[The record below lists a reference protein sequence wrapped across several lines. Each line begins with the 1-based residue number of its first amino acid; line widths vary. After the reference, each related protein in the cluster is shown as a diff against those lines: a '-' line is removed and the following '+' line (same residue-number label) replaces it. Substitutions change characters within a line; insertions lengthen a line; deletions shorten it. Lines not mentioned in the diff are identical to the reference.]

1 MRGKCDKNV
10 ANTLPRVIGN
20 CGVLKDNL
28 LLHGICTVAFSQ
40 NLNYRRRKKNTFSK
54 LFLRKPVFTVVLT
67 LLLTFAVGFS
77 CIGFSAYATAYEQ
90 RIMIE
95 KDYTSIALPAPKR
108 VLQYKTEDG
117 AVMYYED
124 DTFAYDFDRIEAVAK
139 NAPQYKRSS
148 NSGFLGGALTD
159 MCGVAGGMWRTG
171 RLPFQLI
178 EFDRYGCAFR
188 VLALECIGVDDRS
201 AKPDADQVFGIF
213 KKGYMAYSA
222 YFRVIGTPSIMEQYG
237 DITGNYV
244 CIGET
249 WYDGPYND
257 DLTVQYEVGKRY
269 VVRGFIDSV
278 MNVNI
283 NPNYM
288 SIIGKNYCL
297 GFNLWQ
303 TNSYEVKMPD
313 LYPEKRQ
320 REDGVYYIVTCA
332 GSLPYFAEYDGD
344 WRDFLN
350 SDAGA
355 VWRENIIPWTSMNQS
370 AVSVVLTDNIYDSFN
385 FNAGKA
391 LVMEG
396 RAFSEREYANGDDVC
411 LVSAAFA
418 DINGVTVGDTVEID
432 YYDCGISENHF
443 LSNID
448 KVQIRRTMMPSER
461 IGLKKKYT
469 VVGIYTSPEFSD
481 GSYNFTADTVF
492 VPKKSVPDAEK
503 YEKHDVPY
511 LNSIVIKN
519 GQLGEFEKYMEEQG
533 LGGYHLYYEMGYKD
547 AEPTVTALV
556 ANATR
561 VIAIAMSL
569 LVLVAAVGIYLTF
582 MRMKPVIRSERLVGV
597 KRGTVWCGISGVFS
611 AVIGISVALGALL
624 GALLYGNITKAIFET
639 SVELNLPALIACTA
653 GEFVLLTAAAMLAAV
668 PAASPNLMNSG
679 RVKRKK

>member
-1 MRGKCDKNV
+1 M
-10 ANTLPRVIGN
+10 
-20 CGVLKDNL
+20 
-28 LLHGICTVAFSQ
+28 
-40 NLNYRRRKKNTFSK
+40 NTFTK

-159 MCGVAGGMWRTG
+159 MCGVAGGMRRTG

-178 EFDRYGCAFR
+178 EFDRYGCAFS

-257 DLTVQYEVGKRY
+257 DLTVPYEVGKRY

-320 REDGVYYIVTCA
+320 REDGVYYIVTCD

-418 DINGVTVGDTVEID
+418 EMNGINVGDTVEID
-432 YYDCGISENHF
+432 CYDCGIEK
-443 LSNID
+443 LPTIGRIP
-448 KVQIRRTMMPSER
+448 QRRLTIMPSEN
-461 IGLKKKYT
+461 IGMRKEYT
-469 VVGIYTSPEFSD
+469 VIGIYTAPEFEE
-481 GSYNFTADTVF
+481 GLYNFTADTIF
-492 VPKKSVPDAEK
+492 APKKSVPDAEK
-503 YEKHDVPY
+503 YENPEVSY
-511 LNSIVIKN
+511 LNATVIKN
-519 GQLGEFEKYMEEQG
+519 GQVEEFEKYMAEHG
-533 LGGYHLYYEMGYKD
+533 MGGYYRYFDMGFES
-547 AEPTVTALV
+547 AAPTLEALV

-569 LVLVAAVGIYLTF
+569 LVLVAAVGIYLTIS
-582 MRMKPVIRSERLVGV
+582 RMKPAIRSERLVGV
-597 KRGTVWCGISGVFS
+597 KRGMVWRGISGVFS

-639 SVELNLPALIACTA
+639 SVELNLPALIACAA
-653 GEFVLLTAAAMLAAV
+653 GEFILLTAAAMLAAV

>member
-1 MRGKCDKNV
+1 M
-10 ANTLPRVIGN
+10 
-20 CGVLKDNL
+20 
-28 LLHGICTVAFSQ
+28 
-40 NLNYRRRKKNTFSK
+40 NTFTK

-67 LLLTFAVGFS
+67 LLLTLAVGFS

-108 VLQYKTEDG
+108 VLQYK
-117 AVMYYED
+117 
-124 DTFAYDFDRIEAVAK
+124 
-139 NAPQYKRSS
+139 RSS

-159 MCGVAGGMWRTG
+159 MCGVAGGMRRTG

-178 EFDRYGCAFR
+178 EFDRYGCAFS

-257 DLTVQYEVGKRY
+257 DLTVPYEVGKRY

-320 REDGVYYIVTCA
+320 REDGVYYIVTCD

-418 DINGVTVGDTVEID
+418 EMNGINVGDTVEID
-432 YYDCGISENHF
+432 CYDCGIEK
-443 LSNID
+443 LPTIGRIP
-448 KVQIRRTMMPSER
+448 QRRLTIMPSEN
-461 IGLKKKYT
+461 IGMRKEYT
-469 VVGIYTSPEFSD
+469 VIGIYTAPEFEE
-481 GSYNFTADTVF
+481 GLYNFTADTIF
-492 VPKKSVPDAEK
+492 APKKSVPDAEK
-503 YEKHDVPY
+503 YENPEVSY
-511 LNSIVIKN
+511 LNATVIKN
-519 GQLGEFEKYMEEQG
+519 GQVEEFEKYMAEHG
-533 LGGYHLYYEMGYKD
+533 MGGYYRYFDMGFES
-547 AEPTVTALV
+547 AAPTLEALV

-597 KRGTVWCGISGVFS
+597 KRGTVWGGISGIFS

-639 SVELNLPALIACTA
+639 SVELNLPALIACAA
-653 GEFVLLTAAAMLAAV
+653 GEFILLTAAAMLAAV

-679 RVKRKK
+679 RGKRKK

>member
-1 MRGKCDKNV
+1 M
-10 ANTLPRVIGN
+10 
-20 CGVLKDNL
+20 
-28 LLHGICTVAFSQ
+28 
-40 NLNYRRRKKNTFSK
+40 NTFTK

-67 LLLTFAVGFS
+67 LLLTLAVGFS

-159 MCGVAGGMWRTG
+159 MCGVAGGMRRTG

-178 EFDRYGCAFR
+178 EFDRYGCAFS

-257 DLTVQYEVGKRY
+257 DLTVPYEVGKRY

-432 YYDCGISENHF
+432 YLTIS
-443 LSNID
+443 
-448 KVQIRRTMMPSER
+448 
-461 IGLKKKYT
+461 
-469 VVGIYTSPEFSD
+469 
-481 GSYNFTADTVF
+481 
-492 VPKKSVPDAEK
+492 
-503 YEKHDVPY
+503 
-511 LNSIVIKN
+511 
-519 GQLGEFEKYMEEQG
+519 
-533 LGGYHLYYEMGYKD
+533 
-547 AEPTVTALV
+547 
-556 ANATR
+556 
-561 VIAIAMSL
+561 
-569 LVLVAAVGIYLTF
+569 
-582 MRMKPVIRSERLVGV
+582 RMKPAIRSERLVGV
-597 KRGTVWCGISGVFS
+597 KRGMVWRGISGVFS

-639 SVELNLPALIACTA
+639 SVELNLPALIACAA
-653 GEFVLLTAAAMLAAV
+653 GEFILLTAAAMLAAV

-679 RVKRKK
+679 RGKRKK